1 MDYILFPKLFH
12 INGFSCNLTPRNTT
26 SDTSKNKYICVRELI
41 FRLSRDVSLRRLCSN
56 SLIASATTTS
66 RNLSPAAQGC
76 KIVCKRV
83 LFFDHGYSVPHLH
96 VNRPKNSSSTTWR
109 GRVFSGCVTVTE
121 LVRMLSMRAK
131 LVLVLV
137 LVLGSEG
144 L

>member
-1 MDYILFPKLFH
+1 M
-12 INGFSCNLTPRNTT
+12 
-26 SDTSKNKYICVRELI
+26 LI
-41 FRLSRDVSLRRLCSN
+41 FRLSRDVSLGRLCSN
-56 SLIASATTTS
+56 SLI
-66 RNLSPAAQGC
+66 AAQGC

-96 VNRPKNSSSTTWR
+96 VNRPKNSSSTTWG